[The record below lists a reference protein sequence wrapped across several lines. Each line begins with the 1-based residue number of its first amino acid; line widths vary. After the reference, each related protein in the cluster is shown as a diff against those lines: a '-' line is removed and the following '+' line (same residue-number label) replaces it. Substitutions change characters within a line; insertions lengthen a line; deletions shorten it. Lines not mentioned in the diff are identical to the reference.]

1 MFEAVTIAGS
11 DLNAGTIA
19 EALIYYGRVDVV
31 VGGGPLVN
39 LARSFGGENI
49 IRAVDLS
56 GLRLMYER
64 TRHMVVTT
72 AKPFEVHGFGGVSMA
87 GAASGEK
94 VASSHDELETMFV
107 REFGNNRAVRS
118 LVRNLSDRLHERD
131 FRTEITQQ
139 TVADVLDEAFMT
151 QAVAAWLKIMVP
163 EYVLSKNFKV
173 QTADT
178 GSGYIFAT
186 GLDFEEINKFYHRRI
201 PASHST
207 VTPAWLL
214 TQVQEMRKE
223 ISYSADASS
232 DIWLGPGEAAMLK
245 TRIDVLASRASKS
258 QSNISTFHDVEFEGR
273 TFKETINSGHSSIA
287 ELLNLLENDE
297 TRKFKLWLNAQPSA
311 GVLVKEYDR
320 SIFRRPDGPTAF
332 LSS

>member
-1 MFEAVTIAGS
+1 
-11 DLNAGTIA
+11 
-19 EALIYYGRVDVV
+19 
-31 VGGGPLVN
+31 
-39 LARSFGGENI
+39 
-49 IRAVDLS
+49 
-56 GLRLMYER
+56 
-64 TRHMVVTT
+64 
-72 AKPFEVHGFGGVSMA
+72 
-87 GAASGEK
+87 
-94 VASSHDELETMFV
+94 MFV

-320 SIFRRPDGPTAF
+320 SIFQKTGWTHRLPFKLGKICTFAGLGAVVDLAIGTAGLATLAASGLSAASDIAVAASDEFLLSKLGKGWKPNQFVEGPAREF
-332 LSS
+332 LAKKDESLPAA